1 METLDISWFDKQEKI
16 EKIYDKFYLSDIE
29 NLDVTF
35 IYIDSKDE
43 VCVTR
48 NQRVK
53 LTDSTLTR
61 GSLVKLIRENRK
73 LNHLKYSLYAL
84 LRFNFTSSAESVL
97 NGDLMGDHFTVIS
110 NIQDIVFQKCVKE
123 LESVNNLFIVF
134 KQRCL
139 HSQTKKVKITYKRKK
154 TRRAKY

>member
-16 EKIYDKFYLSDIE
+16 EKTYDRFYLSDIE
-29 NLDVTF
+29 NLGVTF

-48 NQRVK
+48 NELIK

-61 GSLVKLIRENRK
+61 GSLVNLIRENRK
-73 LNHLKYSLYAL
+73 LNHLQYSLYSL

-97 NGDLMGDHFTVIS
+97 NGDLMGNHFSVIS

-139 HSQTKKVKITYKRKK
+139 HSQTKKVKITHKRKK